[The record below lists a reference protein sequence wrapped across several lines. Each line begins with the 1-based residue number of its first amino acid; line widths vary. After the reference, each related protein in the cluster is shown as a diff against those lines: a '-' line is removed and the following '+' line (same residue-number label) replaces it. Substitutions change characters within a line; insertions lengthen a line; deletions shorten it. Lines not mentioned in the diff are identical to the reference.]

1 MPRQYARATS
11 VHVCAD
17 LSFRL
22 HCRRLGYV
30 DNLLCKLRYGQQR
43 PLSLGDICS
52 KQRGC
57 AMPGSNRYTELHFV
71 RLPYRLLDGRLASV
85 ELLLCHVRDRS
96 AAAVPGHH
104 SSHGERRHRML
115 RHNRGKG
122 VHANN
127 MPS

>member
-1 MPRQYARATS
+1 
-11 VHVCAD
+11 VHVCTD

-57 AMPGSNRYTELHFV
+57 AMPGSHRYADVRFV
-71 RLPYRLLDGRLASV
+71 RLPYRLLDERLASV
-85 ELLLCHVRDRS
+85 ELLLRHVRDRT
-96 AAAVPGHH
+96 ATTVPGHH
-104 SSHGERRHRML
+104 SSHGKRRHRML

-122 VHANN
+122 VHANDV
-127 MPS
+127 PS